1 MAFLLQHSDIKH
13 AFCKKRTPEASSF
26 PVREKR
32 IRASAGNQDAV
43 SAAYAIPCRQVRFFT
58 DIFLPFALTRKR
70 LPDIGSKKN
79 PPSTA
84 RNDHEQTPVS
94 AYPAP
99 ARHAHA
105 GGGLVSAR
113 RGGRSRLPR
122 RPGLIDQVVPGGRDL
137 PLLVEAQP
145 RLPQV
150 RELSRKDGQEQPAV
164 FRPVQLC
171 LAPPLV
177 ATDTGRPSTDCVPP
191 RPSWRGLVTF
201 PLPPPSC

>member
-1 MAFLLQHSDIKH
+1 MNRRLSPHILLLL
-13 AFCKKRTPEASSF
+13 AMLMLAAGWCPRAEAGEAVAHGG
-26 PVREKR
+26 P
-32 IRASAGNQDAV
+32 AS
-43 SAAYAIPCRQVRFFT
+43 
-58 DIFLPFALTRKR
+58 
-70 LPDIGSKKN
+70 
-79 PPSTA
+79 
-84 RNDHEQTPVS
+84 
-94 AYPAP
+94 
-99 ARHAHA
+99 
-105 GGGLVSAR
+105 
-113 RGGRSRLPR
+113 
-122 RPGLIDQVVPGGRDL
+122 IDQVVPGGRDL

-164 FRPVQLC
+164 FRPVQPC